1 MNQLPGRPTP
11 RRRPASGNK
20 KNRPANTS
28 ERKQR
33 IILWAKR
40 LGLAS
45 LILFLALGIGTGF
58 ALLMVYQQLPDVRK
72 LENYTLPQATEIYSS
87 SGRMLTRLSS
97 EGRYDP
103 VPLAD
108 MPKHVQDAVIS
119 AEDRRFWQH
128 EGVDFLGLM
137 RAISINLSR
146 GKAVMGAS
154 TITQQLIKNLFL
166 TPEQT
171 AKRKVAEALLA
182 FQLERTYS
190 KDQILELYMNMVFLG
205 HNVFGFEAAAQ
216 IYFGKSTRNL
226 TIAEAALL
234 AGIIRSPEY
243 YSPYHNPEKANALK
257 EIVLNQMAKDQL
269 IKPEQLDQAMK
280 QKIQLV
286 GLRTS
291 YAHPYF
297 LDYVSAVLRRDY
309 GDAPFRTGGWK
320 VYTTLDPTLQTHA
333 ESLLTQ
339 DLPRLQRLGASQ
351 AALVAIDPR
360 NGHVRALV
368 GGVSYRLSQFNRAFQ
383 AQRQPGSAFKPFV
396 YVAGFEKGKTLQTTY
411 NDVATNFGGYRPR
424 NYDRRFHGQV
434 SLLQSLTQ
442 SLNIPTIK
450 LAEEIG
456 MGTVADAAR
465 RAGVK
470 SPVGQDLS
478 AAIGSSEM
486 NLLELTSAYGT
497 FAQNGARVEPTVITR
512 IVDNTGK
519 LLYEHRPEPRQV
531 LDASAVAM
539 LNAALKNVINAGTGT
554 AARIG
559 RPAAGKTGTTDQA
572 FDTWFVGYVPQLV
585 TGIWAGNDN
594 PSATRGGGGSTCAPL
609 WRSFM
614 LEAVRGLPIAD
625 FAGYTPTAPVSA
637 SASASASATSSP
649 SASNS
654 ISEVTPEPT
663 PSTPAATE
671 APSLDP
677 TAAPTLVPIETP
689 IPLPTLENLPEPP
702 QATATLDPADI
713 VIPDPGN

>member
-1 MNQLPGRPTP
+1 MNQLPGRPAP
-11 RRRPASGNK
+11 RRRPASNQK
-20 KNRPANTS
+20 KTAQSPFN
-28 ERKQR
+28 RKQQVM
-33 IILWAKR
+33 LWAKR

-45 LILFLALGIGTGF
+45 LILFFALGIGTGF
-58 ALLMVYQQLPDVRK
+58 ALIVVNQQLPDVRQ

-87 SGRMLTRLSS
+87 SGRLLTRMSS

-103 VPLAD
+103 VPITEL
-108 MPKHVQDAVIS
+108 PQYLQDAVIS

-137 RAISINLSR
+137 RAVYINASR

-154 TITQQLIKNLFL
+154 TITQQLIKNLLL

-182 FQLERTYS
+182 FQLERHYS
-190 KDQILELYMNMVFLG
+190 KQQILELYMNLVFLG
-205 HNVFGFEAAAQ
+205 HNVYGFEAASQ
-216 IYFGKSTRNL
+216 IYFGKSARQIS
-226 TIAEAALL
+226 IAEAALL

-243 YSPYHNPEKANALK
+243 FSPYHRPEEANKLK
-257 EIVLNQMAKDQL
+257 ELVLNQMAEDQR
-269 IKPEQLDQAMK
+269 ITPEQKEQAMK

-291 YAHPYF
+291 YPHPYF
-297 LDYVSAVLRRDY
+297 LDYVSAKLRQDY

-320 VYTTLDPTLQTHA
+320 VYTTLDPALQTRA
-333 ESLLTQ
+333 ESLLSS

-383 AQRQPGSAFKPFV
+383 AQRQVGSTFKPFV
-396 YVAGFEKGKTLQTTY
+396 YLAGFENGKNLQTRY
-411 NDVATNFGGYRPR
+411 NDAPTNFGGYRPR
-424 NYDRRFHGQV
+424 NYDRRFRGEV

-450 LAEEIG
+450 LAQDIG
-456 MGTVADAAR
+456 MGKVINAAH
-465 RAGVK
+465 RAGIK
-470 SPVGQDLS
+470 SPIGEDLS

-497 FAQNGARVEPTVITR
+497 FAQNGQRVEPTVITK
-512 IVDNTGK
+512 IVDSEGMV
-519 LLYEHRPEPRQV
+519 LYEHSPRPEQV
-531 LDASAVAM
+531 LDPGATAM

-554 AARIG
+554 GAQIG

-594 PSATRGGGGSTCAPL
+594 PSATRGGGGSMCAPL

-614 LEAVRGLPIAD
+614 LDAVRGLPILD
-625 FAGYTPTAPVSA
+625 FAGFTPPASPSASVSA
-637 SASASASATSSP
+637 SADASPSPSA

-654 ISEVTPEPT
+654 ITEISAEPT
-663 PSTPAATE
+663 ANTQPVQTPA
-671 APSLDP
+671 P
-677 TAAPTLVPIETP
+677 TATATLMPIETP
-689 IPLPTLENLPEPP
+689 IPLPTLELPEQPR
-702 QATATLDPADI
+702 ATATLDPADV
-713 VIPDPGN
+713 VIPEPGN